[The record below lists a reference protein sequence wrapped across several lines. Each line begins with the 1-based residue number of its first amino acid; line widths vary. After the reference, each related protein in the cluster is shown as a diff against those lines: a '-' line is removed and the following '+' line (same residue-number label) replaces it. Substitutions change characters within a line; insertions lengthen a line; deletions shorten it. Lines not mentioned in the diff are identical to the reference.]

1 MKCLTEDKSY
11 YAFSVDNEPVLTVA
25 QGEAFA
31 LDTQDCYGNQIKSQA
46 DAMDTFDWNH
56 TNPTTGPVYVEGVK
70 KDDII
75 CIDIQKIDL
84 RGKSVMM
91 TYKGCDIAKSVDAS
105 EVCLMDNSD
114 GILTIPTKAGDIQ
127 VPTKPMIGVIGVAT
141 PEPVGNAV
149 PAEHGGNMDCNLMCE
164 GAKLY
169 LRAFTDGALVS
180 CGDIHAVMGDG
191 EVVSCGAETPATVT
205 LSVALSEEKE
215 LPVPFLETEDK
226 YVVIASAP
234 DLNGAAQMAVDRMS
248 FFLVDIAGLDRSDAG
263 RLMSLVGDLRIC
275 QIVDPQITCR
285 FEFPKAVLSKMGFE
299 GIK

>member
-1 MKCLTEDKSY
+1 MKCLNENQAY

-25 QGEAFA
+25 QGESFA

-56 TNPTTGPVYVEGVK
+56 TNPATGPVYVEGVK

-105 EVCLMDNSD
+105 EVCLMDNTD

-149 PAEHGGNMDCNLMCE
+149 PGEHGGNMDCNLMCE

-169 LRAFTDGALVS
+169 LKAFKDGALVS

-205 LSVALSEEKE
+205 LSAAVVGETK

-285 FEFPKAVLSKMGFE
+285 FEFPKAILSKMGFE